1 MTSTM
6 IEPAT
11 KLYDTLAKLSKGQAV
26 NSEIIERICAALSCQ
41 PGDIMEFLPDTGKKE
56 ELS

>member
-1 MTSTM
+1 M